1 MEDLKIITMSI
12 KNKFGALTRV
22 SNVFARRGINI
33 RQLTTAETTTE
44 GISKITILTTDV
56 NADFE
61 QLKKQLN
68 KIEDVVEAVVLD
80 YKNSISKEVLL
91 IRFKYEKSNLELI
104 QEKIF
109 SYSGRI
115 VSFNTHSLVVQ
126 IVAGPKKVDRFLKEI
141 NGLKDFEI
149 LEMSRSGTT
158 SLDRFLGDDE

>member
-12 KNKFGALTRV
+12 KNRFGALTRV

-44 GISKITILTTDV
+44 GLSRITILTTDV

-80 YKNSISKEVLL
+80 YKNSISKEILL
-91 IRFKYEKSNLELI
+91 VRFKYEKSNLELI
-104 QEKIF
+104 QERIF
-109 SYSGRI
+109 QYSGKI
-115 VSFNTHSLVVQ
+115 VSFNTKSLVIQ
-126 IVAGPKKVDRFLKEI
+126 IVAGPKKIDRFLQEIKE
-141 NGLKDFEI
+141 FEMI
-149 LEMSRSGTT
+149 EMSRSGTT
-158 SLDRFLGDDE
+158 SIDRFLGED